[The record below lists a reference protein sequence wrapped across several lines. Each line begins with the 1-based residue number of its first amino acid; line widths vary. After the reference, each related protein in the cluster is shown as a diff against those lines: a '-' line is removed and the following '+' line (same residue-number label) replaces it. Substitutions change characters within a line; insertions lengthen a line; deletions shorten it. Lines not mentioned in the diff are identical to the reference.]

1 LSFSIGDTT
10 FTNQSGGFGLIPYQE
25 KKVTVDLIA
34 HMMSFGSNL
43 SGGFSLDAF
52 NLFDQTLFEK

>member
-1 LSFSIGDTT
+1 M
-10 FTNQSGGFGLIPYQE
+10 NQSGSFGLIPYQE
-25 KKVTVDLIA
+25 KKATINPIA
-34 HMMSFGSNL
+34 HIMSFGSNL